1 MFKFFLIFFTY
12 ILAILN
18 STATES
24 QIFGWDSKGNIVREE
39 VIEFPSGKK
48 FVSFRHEGGFETS
61 ISRYGSYMC
70 DGNILFNKQENL
82 ENMSYACRFSD
93 QKGDSFF
100 SLGSRKKGTSKDRS
114 SGKMIIV
121 EGEGYWKEYEGKV
134 CTYGLENVEKV
145 IFVKSK
151 CK

>member
-1 MFKFFLIFFTY
+1 MFNFFLIFFTF
-12 ILAILN
+12 IFIILN
-18 STATES
+18 TAATES
-24 QIFGWDSKGNIVREE
+24 KIFGWDSKGNIVREE

-48 FVSFRHEGGFETS
+48 FVSFRHEGGFETT
-61 ISRYGSYMC
+61 ISRYGSYIC
-70 DGNILFNKQENL
+70 DGNILFDKNENL
-82 ENMSYACRFSD
+82 ENMSYACKFND

-100 SLGSRKKGTSKDRS
+100 SLGSRKKGTSRDRS

-121 EGEGYWKEYEGKV
+121 EGKGYWKEYEGKV
-134 CTYGLENVEKV
+134 CTYGLENVDKV